1 MAEAQA
7 PKSKGM
13 ERVKGLDLYE
23 LLGVEVTSD
32 AKTIKKAYRKKALT
46 CHPDKNPDD
55 KKAIELFHQLSDAL
69 EVLADENTRKA
80 YDNVL
85 KARKA
90 QEIRVRAMD
99 AKRQKL
105 KDKLDKG
112 EKLHEEELDMKQDE
126 EAKFAAEVERLR
138 KEGSRQLQEE
148 QEAMKKQMAEEAR
161 AKASGNGTTGVARV
175 KVRWDRKAVSWP
187 YDKDN
192 LTSIFSKYGEVS
204 AVVVNAKKGG
214 SALVEFANMA
224 EAQMAAKIE
233 TGFPGNKLI
242 VKPLWEEEGITANMG
257 ASKTSNGSFGSDVID
272 LTGPQGCQGAL
283 SNDFESLVMRNMRQ
297 AEERRKLIAQMLAEE
312 KEAS

>member
-1 MAEAQA
+1 M
-7 PKSKGM
+7 PWRFS
-13 ERVKGLDLYE
+13 V
-23 LLGVEVTSD
+23 
-32 AKTIKKAYRKKALT
+32 LT
-46 CHPDKNPDD
+46 
-55 KKAIELFHQLSDAL
+55 
-69 EVLADENTRKA
+69 DENTRKA

-105 KDKLDKG
+105 KDKLDRG
-112 EKLHEEELDMKQDE
+112 EKLHEEEVEMKMDE

-138 KEGSRQLQEE
+138 KEGSRQLEEE
-148 QEAMKKQMAEEAR
+148 QEAMRKQMAEEAR
-161 AKASGNGTTGVARV
+161 VKASEKETSGTARV

-192 LTSIFSKYGEVS
+192 LISIFSKYGEVT

-214 SALVEFANMA
+214 SALIEFARMS
-224 EAQMAAKIE
+224 EAQMAVKIE
-233 TGFPGNKLI
+233 TGFPGNKLSI
-242 VKPLWEEEGITANMG
+242 KPLWEEEESPVNMG
-257 ASKTSNGSFGSDVID
+257 TSKMSNGNSASDVID
-272 LTGPQGCQGAL
+272 LTGPQGSQGAL

-297 AEERRKLIAQMLAEE
+297 AEERRLLIAQMLAEE

>member
-32 AKTIKKAYRKKALT
+32 EKTIKKAYRKKALT

-69 EVLADENTRKA
+69 EVLTDENTRKA

-112 EKLHEEELDMKQDE
+112 EKLHEQEMEMKMDE
-126 EAKFAAEVERLR
+126 EAKLAAEIERLR
-138 KEGSRQLQEE
+138 KEGSRQLEEE
-148 QEAMKKQMAEEAR
+148 QEAMKRQMAEEAR
-161 AKASGNGTTGVARV
+161 VKVADAATSGAARL
-175 KVRWDRKAVSWP
+175 KVRWDRKVVSWP

-192 LTSIFSKYGEVS
+192 LVSIFSKYGEVT
-204 AVVVNAKKGG
+204 AVVVNSKKGG
-214 SALVEFANMA
+214 SALVEFANLT

-233 TGFPGNKLI
+233 TGFPGNKLSI
-242 VKPLWEEEGITANMG
+242 KPLWEEESAAGNHGGNKA
-257 ASKTSNGSFGSDVID
+257 SNGNSDVID

-297 AEERRKLIAQMLAEE
+297 AEERRQLIAQMLAEE
-312 KEAS
+312 KDAS

>member
-32 AKTIKKAYRKKALT
+32 EKTIKKAYRKKALT

-69 EVLADENTRKA
+69 EVLTDENTRKA

-112 EKLHEEELDMKQDE
+112 EKLHEQEMEMKMDE
-126 EAKFAAEVERLR
+126 EAKLAAEIERLR
-138 KEGSRQLQEE
+138 KEGSRQLEEE
-148 QEAMKKQMAEEAR
+148 QEAMKRQMAEEAR
-161 AKASGNGTTGVARV
+161 VKVADAATSGAARL
-175 KVRWDRKAVSWP
+175 KVRWDRKVVSWP

-192 LTSIFSKYGEVS
+192 LVSIFSKYGEVT
-204 AVVVNAKKGG
+204 AVVVNSKKGG
-214 SALVEFANMA
+214 SALVEFANLT

-233 TGFPGNKLI
+233 TGFPGNKLSI
-242 VKPLWEEEGITANMG
+242 KPLWEEESAAGNPGVAK
-257 ASKTSNGSFGSDVID
+257 ASNGNSDVID

-283 SNDFESLVMRNMRQ
+283 NNDFESLVMRNMRQ
-297 AEERRKLIAQMLAEE
+297 AEERRQLIAQMLAEE
-312 KEAS
+312 KDAS

>member
-32 AKTIKKAYRKKALT
+32 EKTIKKAYRKKALT

-69 EVLADENTRKA
+69 EVLTDENTRKA

-112 EKLHEEELDMKQDE
+112 EKLHEQEMEMKMDE
-126 EAKFAAEVERLR
+126 EAKLAAEIERLR
-138 KEGSRQLQEE
+138 KEGSRQLEEE
-148 QEAMKKQMAEEAR
+148 QEAMKRQMAEEAR
-161 AKASGNGTTGVARV
+161 VKVADPANSGAARL
-175 KVRWDRKAVSWP
+175 KVRWDRKVVSWP

-192 LTSIFSKYGEVS
+192 LVSIFSKYGEVT
-204 AVVVNAKKGG
+204 AVVVNSKKGG
-214 SALVEFANMA
+214 SALVEFANLT

-233 TGFPGNKLI
+233 TGFPGNKLSI
-242 VKPLWEEEGITANMG
+242 KPLWEEESAAGNPGVAK
-257 ASKTSNGSFGSDVID
+257 ASNGNSDVID

-297 AEERRKLIAQMLAEE
+297 AEERRQLIAQMLAEE
-312 KEAS
+312 KDAS

>member
-32 AKTIKKAYRKKALT
+32 EKTIKKAYRKKALT

-69 EVLADENTRKA
+69 EVLTDENTRKA

-112 EKLHEEELDMKQDE
+112 EKLHEQEMEMKMDE
-126 EAKFAAEVERLR
+126 EAKLAAEIERLR
-138 KEGSRQLQEE
+138 KEGSRQLEEE
-148 QEAMKKQMAEEAR
+148 QEAMKRQMAEEAR
-161 AKASGNGTTGVARV
+161 VKVADAATSGAARL
-175 KVRWDRKAVSWP
+175 KVRWDRKVVSWP

-192 LTSIFSKYGEVS
+192 LVSIFSKYGEVT
-204 AVVVNAKKGG
+204 AVVVNSKKGG
-214 SALVEFANMA
+214 SALVEFANLT

-233 TGFPGNKLI
+233 TGFPGNKLSI
-242 VKPLWEEEGITANMG
+242 KPLWEEESAAGNPGVAK
-257 ASKTSNGSFGSDVID
+257 ASNGNSDVID

-297 AEERRKLIAQMLAEE
+297 AEERRQLIAQMLAEE
-312 KEAS
+312 KDAS

>member
-32 AKTIKKAYRKKALT
+32 EKTIKKAYRKKALT

-69 EVLADENTRKA
+69 EVLTDENTRKA

-112 EKLHEEELDMKQDE
+112 EKLHEQEMEMKMDE
-126 EAKFAAEVERLR
+126 EAKLSAEIERLR
-138 KEGSRQLQEE
+138 KEGSRQLEEE
-148 QEAMKKQMAEEAR
+148 QEAMKRQMAEEAR
-161 AKASGNGTTGVARV
+161 IKVADPANSGAARL
-175 KVRWDRKAVSWP
+175 KVRWDRKVVSWP

-192 LTSIFSKYGEVS
+192 LVSIFSKYGEVT
-204 AVVVNAKKGG
+204 AVVVNSKKGG
-214 SALVEFANMA
+214 SALVEFANLT

-233 TGFPGNKLI
+233 TGFPGNKLSI
-242 VKPLWEEEGITANMG
+242 KPLWEEESAAGNHGGNKA
-257 ASKTSNGSFGSDVID
+257 SNGNSDVID

-297 AEERRKLIAQMLAEE
+297 AEERRQLIAQMLAEE
-312 KEAS
+312 KDAS

>member
-32 AKTIKKAYRKKALT
+32 EKTIKKAYRKKALT

-69 EVLADENTRKA
+69 EVLTDENTRKA

-112 EKLHEEELDMKQDE
+112 EKLHEQEMEMKMDE
-126 EAKFAAEVERLR
+126 EAKLAAEIERLR
-138 KEGSRQLQEE
+138 KEGSRQLEEE
-148 QEAMKKQMAEEAR
+148 QEAMKRQMAEEAR
-161 AKASGNGTTGVARV
+161 VKVADAATSGAARL
-175 KVRWDRKAVSWP
+175 KVRWDRKVVSWP

-192 LTSIFSKYGEVS
+192 LVSIFSKYGEVT
-204 AVVVNAKKGG
+204 AVVVNSKKGG
-214 SALVEFANMA
+214 SALVEFANLT

-233 TGFPGNKLI
+233 TGFPGNKLSI
-242 VKPLWEEEGITANMG
+242 KPLWEEESAAGNPGGNKA
-257 ASKTSNGSFGSDVID
+257 SNGNSDVID

-297 AEERRKLIAQMLAEE
+297 AEERRQLIAQMLAEE
-312 KEAS
+312 KDAS

>member
-1 MAEAQA
+1 MSLPTLQ
-7 PKSKGM
+7 
-13 ERVKGLDLYE
+13 
-23 LLGVEVTSD
+23 
-32 AKTIKKAYRKKALT
+32 
-46 CHPDKNPDD
+46 
-55 KKAIELFHQLSDAL
+55 
-69 EVLADENTRKA
+69 
-80 YDNVL
+80 
-85 KARKA
+85 ARKA

-138 KEGSRQLQEE
+138 KEGSRQLEEE

-214 SALVEFANMA
+214 SALVEFANIA

-233 TGFPGNKLI
+233 TGFPGNKLT
-242 VKPLWEEEGITANMG
+242 VKPLWEEEGITANTG
-257 ASKTSNGSFGSDVID
+257 ASKTSNGSSGGDVID

-297 AEERRKLIAQMLAEE
+297 VRLLSLLQVD
-312 KEAS
+312 SC

>member
-32 AKTIKKAYRKKALT
+32 EKTIKKAYRKKALT

-69 EVLADENTRKA
+69 EVLTDENTRKA

-112 EKLHEEELDMKQDE
+112 EKLHEQEMEMKMDE
-126 EAKFAAEVERLR
+126 EAKLAAEIERLR
-138 KEGSRQLQEE
+138 KEGSRQLEEE
-148 QEAMKKQMAEEAR
+148 QEAMKRQMAEEAR
-161 AKASGNGTTGVARV
+161 VKVADAATSGAARL
-175 KVRWDRKAVSWP
+175 KVRWDRKVVSWP

-192 LTSIFSKYGEVS
+192 LVSIFSKYGEVT
-204 AVVVNAKKGG
+204 AVVVNSKKGG
-214 SALVEFANMA
+214 SALVEFANLT

-233 TGFPGNKLI
+233 TGFPGNKLSI
-242 VKPLWEEEGITANMG
+242 KPLWEEESAAGNPGVAK
-257 ASKTSNGSFGSDVID
+257 SSNGNSDVID

-297 AEERRKLIAQMLAEE
+297 AEERRQLIAQMLAEE

>member
-32 AKTIKKAYRKKALT
+32 EKTIKKAYRKKALT

-69 EVLADENTRKA
+69 EVLTDENTRKA

-112 EKLHEEELDMKQDE
+112 EKLHEQEMEMKMDE
-126 EAKFAAEVERLR
+126 EAKLAAEIERLR
-138 KEGSRQLQEE
+138 KEGSRQLEEE
-148 QEAMKKQMAEEAR
+148 QEAMKRQMAEEAR
-161 AKASGNGTTGVARV
+161 VKVADAATSGAARL
-175 KVRWDRKAVSWP
+175 KVRWDRKVVSWP

-192 LTSIFSKYGEVS
+192 LVSIFSKYGEVT
-204 AVVVNAKKGG
+204 AVVVNSKKGG
-214 SALVEFANMA
+214 SALVEFANLT

-233 TGFPGNKLI
+233 TGFPGNKLSI
-242 VKPLWEEEGITANMG
+242 KPLWEEDSAAGVAK
-257 ASKTSNGSFGSDVID
+257 ASNGNSDVID

-297 AEERRKLIAQMLAEE
+297 AEERRQLIAQMLAEE
-312 KEAS
+312 KDAS

>member
-23 LLGVEVTSD
+23 LLGVEVVAD

-69 EVLADENTRKA
+69 EVLTDENTRKA

-112 EKLHEEELDMKQDE
+112 EKLHEEEMDMKLDE

-138 KEGSRQLQEE
+138 KEGSRQLEEE
-148 QEAMKKQMAEEAR
+148 QEAMRKQMAEEAR
-161 AKASGNGTTGVARV
+161 AKASSNGTTGAARV
-175 KVRWDRKAVSWP
+175 KVRWDRKVMSWP

-192 LTSIFSKYGEVS
+192 LTSIFSKYGEVT

-214 SALVEFANMA
+214 SALIEFANMA

-233 TGFPGNKLI
+233 TGFPGNKLT
-242 VKPLWEEEGITANMG
+242 VKPLWEEEGMG
-257 ASKTSNGSFGSDVID
+257 ASKMSNGTSASDVID

>member
-32 AKTIKKAYRKKALT
+32 EKTIKKAYRKKALT

-69 EVLADENTRKA
+69 EVLTDENTRKA

-112 EKLHEEELDMKQDE
+112 EKLHEQEMEMKMDE
-126 EAKFAAEVERLR
+126 EAKLAAEIERLR
-138 KEGSRQLQEE
+138 KEGSRQLEEE
-148 QEAMKKQMAEEAR
+148 QEAMKRQMAEEAR
-161 AKASGNGTTGVARV
+161 VKVADAASSGAARL
-175 KVRWDRKAVSWP
+175 KVRWDRKVVSWP

-192 LTSIFSKYGEVS
+192 LVSIFSKYGEVT
-204 AVVVNAKKGG
+204 AVVVNSKKGG
-214 SALVEFANMA
+214 SALVEFSNLT

-233 TGFPGNKLI
+233 TGFPGNKLSI
-242 VKPLWEEEGITANMG
+242 KPLWEEETATGNPG
-257 ASKTSNGSFGSDVID
+257 VAKASNGKSDVID

-297 AEERRKLIAQMLAEE
+297 AEERRQLIAQMLAEE
-312 KEAS
+312 KDAS

>member
-23 LLGVEVTSD
+23 LLGVEVMAD

-69 EVLADENTRKA
+69 EVLTDENTRKA

-112 EKLHEEELDMKQDE
+112 EKLHEEEMDMKLDE

-138 KEGSRQLQEE
+138 KEGSRQLEEE
-148 QEAMKKQMAEEAR
+148 QEVMRKQMAEEAR
-161 AKASGNGTTGVARV
+161 AKASSNGTTGAARV
-175 KVRWDRKAVSWP
+175 KVRWDRKVMSWP

-192 LTSIFSKYGEVS
+192 LTSIFSKYGEVT

-214 SALVEFANMA
+214 SALIEFANMA

-233 TGFPGNKLI
+233 TGFPGNKLT
-242 VKPLWEEEGITANMG
+242 VKPLWEEEGMG
-257 ASKTSNGSFGSDVID
+257 VSKMSNGTSASDVID

>member
-32 AKTIKKAYRKKALT
+32 EKTIKKAYRKKALT

-69 EVLADENTRKA
+69 EVLTDENTRKA

-112 EKLHEEELDMKQDE
+112 EKLHEQEMEMKMDE
-126 EAKFAAEVERLR
+126 EAKLAAEIERLR
-138 KEGSRQLQEE
+138 KEGSRQLEEE
-148 QEAMKKQMAEEAR
+148 QEAMKRQMAEEAR
-161 AKASGNGTTGVARV
+161 VKVADPANSGAARL
-175 KVRWDRKAVSWP
+175 KVRWDRKVVSWP

-192 LTSIFSKYGEVS
+192 LVSIFSKYGEVT
-204 AVVVNAKKGG
+204 AVVVNSKKGG
-214 SALVEFANMA
+214 SALVEFANLT

-233 TGFPGNKLI
+233 TGFPGNKLSI
-242 VKPLWEEEGITANMG
+242 KPLWEEETAAGNPG
-257 ASKTSNGSFGSDVID
+257 VAKASNGNSDVID

-297 AEERRKLIAQMLAEE
+297 AEERRQLIAQMLAEE
-312 KEAS
+312 KDAS

>member
-32 AKTIKKAYRKKALT
+32 EKTIKKAYRKKALT

-69 EVLADENTRKA
+69 EVLTDENTRKA

-112 EKLHEEELDMKQDE
+112 EKLHEQEMDMKMDE
-126 EAKFAAEVERLR
+126 EAKLAAEIERLR
-138 KEGSRQLQEE
+138 KEGSRQLEEE
-148 QEAMKKQMAEEAR
+148 QEAMKRQMAEEAR
-161 AKASGNGTTGVARV
+161 VKVADPATSGAARL
-175 KVRWDRKAVSWP
+175 KVRWDRKVLSWP

-192 LTSIFSKYGEVS
+192 LVSIFSKYGEVT
-204 AVVVNAKKGG
+204 AVVVNSKKGG
-214 SALVEFANMA
+214 SALVEFANLT

-233 TGFPGNKLI
+233 TGFPGNKLSI
-242 VKPLWEEEGITANMG
+242 KPLWEEETATGNPG
-257 ASKTSNGSFGSDVID
+257 VAKASNGNSDVID

-297 AEERRKLIAQMLAEE
+297 AEERRQLIAQMLAEE
-312 KEAS
+312 KDAS

>member
-32 AKTIKKAYRKKALT
+32 EKTIKKAYRKKALT

-69 EVLADENTRKA
+69 EVLTDENTRKA

-112 EKLHEEELDMKQDE
+112 EKLHEQEMEMKMDE
-126 EAKFAAEVERLR
+126 EAKLAAEIERLR
-138 KEGSRQLQEE
+138 KEGSRQLEEE
-148 QEAMKKQMAEEAR
+148 QEAMKRQMAEEAR
-161 AKASGNGTTGVARV
+161 VKVADPATSGAARL
-175 KVRWDRKAVSWP
+175 KVRWDRKVVSWP

-192 LTSIFSKYGEVS
+192 LVSIFSKYGEVT
-204 AVVVNAKKGG
+204 AVVVNSKKGG
-214 SALVEFANMA
+214 SALVEFANLT

-233 TGFPGNKLI
+233 TGFPGNKLSI
-242 VKPLWEEEGITANMG
+242 KPLWEEESAAGNPGVAK
-257 ASKTSNGSFGSDVID
+257 ASNGNSDVID

-297 AEERRKLIAQMLAEE
+297 AEERRQLIAQMLAEE
-312 KEAS
+312 KDAS

>member
-32 AKTIKKAYRKKALT
+32 EKTIKKAYRKKALT

-69 EVLADENTRKA
+69 EVLTDENTRKA

-112 EKLHEEELDMKQDE
+112 EKLHEQEMEMKMDE
-126 EAKFAAEVERLR
+126 EAKLAAEIERLR
-138 KEGSRQLQEE
+138 KEGSRQLEEE
-148 QEAMKKQMAEEAR
+148 QEAMKRQMAEEAR
-161 AKASGNGTTGVARV
+161 VKVADAANSGAARL
-175 KVRWDRKAVSWP
+175 KVRWDRKVVSWP

-192 LTSIFSKYGEVS
+192 LVSIFSKYGEVT
-204 AVVVNAKKGG
+204 AVVVNSKKGG
-214 SALVEFANMA
+214 SALVEFANLT

-233 TGFPGNKLI
+233 TGFPGNKLSI
-242 VKPLWEEEGITANMG
+242 KPLWEEESAAGNPGVAK
-257 ASKTSNGSFGSDVID
+257 ASNGNSDVID

-297 AEERRKLIAQMLAEE
+297 AEERRQLIAQMLAEE
-312 KEAS
+312 KDAS

>member
-32 AKTIKKAYRKKALT
+32 EKTIKKAYRKKALT

-69 EVLADENTRKA
+69 EVLTDENTRKA

-112 EKLHEEELDMKQDE
+112 EKLHEQEMEMKMDE
-126 EAKFAAEVERLR
+126 EAKLAAEIERLR
-138 KEGSRQLQEE
+138 KEGSRQLEEE
-148 QEAMKKQMAEEAR
+148 QEAMKRQMAEEAR
-161 AKASGNGTTGVARV
+161 VKVADAATSGAARL
-175 KVRWDRKAVSWP
+175 KVRWDRKVVSWP

-192 LTSIFSKYGEVS
+192 LVSIFSKYGEVT
-204 AVVVNAKKGG
+204 AVVVNSKKGG
-214 SALVEFANMA
+214 SALVEFANLT

-233 TGFPGNKLI
+233 TGFPGNKLSI
-242 VKPLWEEEGITANMG
+242 KPLWDEESAAGNPGVAK
-257 ASKTSNGSFGSDVID
+257 ASNGNSDVID

-297 AEERRKLIAQMLAEE
+297 AEERRQLIAQMLAEE
-312 KEAS
+312 KDAS

>member
-32 AKTIKKAYRKKALT
+32 EKTIKKAYRKKALT

-69 EVLADENTRKA
+69 EVLTDENTRKA

-112 EKLHEEELDMKQDE
+112 EKLHEQEMEMKMDE
-126 EAKFAAEVERLR
+126 EAKLAAEIERLR
-138 KEGSRQLQEE
+138 KEGSRQLEEE
-148 QEAMKKQMAEEAR
+148 QEAMKRQMAEEAR
-161 AKASGNGTTGVARV
+161 VKVADPANSGAARL
-175 KVRWDRKAVSWP
+175 KVRWDRKVVSWP

-192 LTSIFSKYGEVS
+192 LVSIFSKYGEVT
-204 AVVVNAKKGG
+204 AVVVNSKKGG
-214 SALVEFANMA
+214 SALVEFANLT

-233 TGFPGNKLI
+233 TGFPGNKLSI
-242 VKPLWEEEGITANMG
+242 KPLWEEETATGNPG
-257 ASKTSNGSFGSDVID
+257 VAKASNGNSDVID

-297 AEERRKLIAQMLAEE
+297 AEERRQLIAQMLAEE
-312 KEAS
+312 KDAS

>member
-32 AKTIKKAYRKKALT
+32 EKTIKKAYRKKALT

-69 EVLADENTRKA
+69 EVLTDENTRKA

-112 EKLHEEELDMKQDE
+112 EKLHEQEMEMKMDE
-126 EAKFAAEVERLR
+126 EAKLAAEIERLR
-138 KEGSRQLQEE
+138 KEGSRQLEEE
-148 QEAMKKQMAEEAR
+148 QEAMKRQMAEEAR
-161 AKASGNGTTGVARV
+161 VKVADPATSGAARL
-175 KVRWDRKAVSWP
+175 KVRWDRKVLSWP

-192 LTSIFSKYGEVS
+192 LVSIFSKYGEVT
-204 AVVVNAKKGG
+204 AVVVNSKKGG
-214 SALVEFANMA
+214 SALVEFANLT

-233 TGFPGNKLI
+233 TGFPGNKLSI
-242 VKPLWEEEGITANMG
+242 KPLWEEESAAGNPGVAK
-257 ASKTSNGSFGSDVID
+257 ASNGNSDVID

-297 AEERRKLIAQMLAEE
+297 AEERRQLIAQMLAEE
-312 KEAS
+312 KDAS

>member
-1 MAEAQA
+1 M
-7 PKSKGM
+7 
-13 ERVKGLDLYE
+13 
-23 LLGVEVTSD
+23 
-32 AKTIKKAYRKKALT
+32 LT
-46 CHPDKNPDD
+46 
-55 KKAIELFHQLSDAL
+55 
-69 EVLADENTRKA
+69 DENTRKA

-85 KARKA
+85 KVKKMSKLLEFVHLSCHYCHVCVQARKA

-112 EKLHEEELDMKQDE
+112 EKLHEEEMDMKQDE

-138 KEGSRQLQEE
+138 KEGSRQLEEE
-148 QEAMKKQMAEEAR
+148 QEAMRKQMAEEAK
-161 AKASGNGTTGVARV
+161 AKASGNGTSGAARV
-175 KVRWDRKAVSWP
+175 KVRWDRKVVSWP

-192 LTSIFSKYGEVS
+192 LTSIFSKYGEVT

-214 SALVEFANMA
+214 SALIEFGNMA

-233 TGFPGNKLI
+233 TGFPGNKLA
-242 VKPLWEEEGITANMG
+242 VKPLWEEEGITLNMG
-257 ASKTSNGSFGSDVID
+257 ASKTSNGSSASDVID

-297 AEERRKLIAQMLAEE
+297 VKHF
-312 KEAS
+312 